1 MKVKDVISIIE
12 GYAPLELQA
21 DFDNSGMQV
30 CFEEDEVRGVL
41 LCVDV
46 TPAVI
51 DEAVAKG
58 ANMVISHH
66 PVLFNPVKKIVAG
79 GFVSDVILKAAAA
92 RVSIYSAHTNL
103 DCVLGGLNDFLA
115 GALGIDVDIER
126 AGEGEYYRI
135 GTVHG
140 SLTFGQFAEKCAKT
154 VGAGVRT
161 IGDRDKVIA
170 TALVSTGAG
179 GGDRDMFAMCMRGE
193 ADVVVTAEVR
203 HDVAVACAQAGLC
216 VVELTHY
223 DSEKCARNILAG
235 LLGSKGVDCLF
246 ASEKSPYNE

>member
-1 MKVKDVISIIE
+1 MKVKDVIRIIE

-51 DEAVAKG
+51 DEAAAKG

-103 DCVLGGLNDFLA
+103 DRALGGLNDYLA
-115 GALGIDVDIER
+115 GALGVDVNIEQ
-126 AGEGEYYRI
+126 AGEGEFYRL

-140 SLTFGQFAEKCAKT
+140 SLTLEQFAARVKSA
-154 VGAGVRT
+154 VGAPVRV
-161 IGDRDKVIA
+161 IGDPNRVIG
-170 TALVSTGAG
+170 TALVSSGAG
-179 GGDRDMFAMCMRGE
+179 GGDREMFAMCARGG
-193 ADVVVTAEVR
+193 ADVVITAEVK
-203 HDVAVACAQAGLC
+203 HDVAVKCAYAGLC
-216 VVELTHY
+216 VIELTHY

-235 LLGSKGVDCLF
+235 LLESRGIDCLF
-246 ASEKSPYNE
+246 ASENSPYHE